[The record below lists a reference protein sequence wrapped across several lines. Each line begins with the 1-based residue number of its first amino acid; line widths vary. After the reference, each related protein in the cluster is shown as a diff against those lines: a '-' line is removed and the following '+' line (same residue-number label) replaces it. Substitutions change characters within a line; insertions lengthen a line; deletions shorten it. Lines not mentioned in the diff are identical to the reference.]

1 MQAFPAL
8 IYLGNHGVAN
18 LPLEDFDVSSLKQ
31 MIARNYY
38 TLMYLLIAGSFLGL
52 VAELVW
58 TEHWDGIQLVGLLAS
73 VAGMVLAAIA
83 LFASPRMRQVLAV
96 LFVILSISGIVGTI
110 EHNEERGEGEASAP
124 VIMAASAGT
133 NMELPAAQQEEGEEG
148 EAGEQGEARGEG
160 GEGGEGEAIPPLA
173 PLSLAGMS
181 IIGAVTLFAD
191 DRNRGAAGA

>member
-8 IYLGNHGVAN
+8 TYSGNHGVAD

-124 VIMAASAGT
+124 VIMAATAGT

-148 EAGEQGEARGEG
+148 EAGERGEG

-181 IIGAVTLFAD
+181 IIAAVTLFAD
-191 DRNRGAAGA
+191 DRSRGAAAA

>member
-1 MQAFPAL
+1 MQAFPAP
-8 IYLGNHGVAN
+8 IYSGNHGVAN

-83 LFASPRMRQVLAV
+83 LFAPPRMRQVLAV

-124 VIMAASAGT
+124 VIMAATAGT

-148 EAGEQGEARGEG
+148 EAGERGEG

-181 IIGAVTLFAD
+181 IIAAVTLFAD
-191 DRNRGAAGA
+191 DRSRGAAAA

>member
-1 MQAFPAL
+1 M
-8 IYLGNHGVAN
+8 
-18 LPLEDFDVSSLKQ
+18 SSLKQ

-124 VIMAASAGT
+124 VIMAATAGT

-148 EAGEQGEARGEG
+148 EAGERGEG

-181 IIGAVTLFAD
+181 IIAAVTLFAD
-191 DRNRGAAGA
+191 DRNRGAAAA

>member
-8 IYLGNHGVAN
+8 TYSGNHGVAD

-31 MIARNYY
+31 MIARNYF

-73 VAGMVLAAIA
+73 VAGLVLAAVA
-83 LFASPRMRQVLAV
+83 LFAAPRMRQVLAV

-110 EHNEERGEGEASAP
+110 EHNEARGEGEASAP
-124 VIMAASAGT
+124 VIMAATAGT

-148 EAGEQGEARGEG
+148 EAGERGEG

-181 IIGAVTLFAD
+181 IIAAVTLFAD
-191 DRNRGAAGA
+191 DRSRGAAAA

>member
-1 MQAFPAL
+1 MQAFPAP
-8 IYLGNHGVAN
+8 IYSGNHGVAN

-83 LFASPRMRQVLAV
+83 LFAPPRMRQVLAV

-124 VIMAASAGT
+124 VIMAATAGT

-148 EAGEQGEARGEG
+148 EAGERGEG

-191 DRNRGAAGA
+191 DRNRGAAAA

>member
-8 IYLGNHGVAN
+8 TYSGNHGVAD

-73 VAGMVLAAIA
+73 VAGLVLAAVA
-83 LFASPRMRQVLAV
+83 LFAAPRMRQVLAV

-124 VIMAASAGT
+124 VIMAATAGT

-148 EAGEQGEARGEG
+148 EAGERGEG

-181 IIGAVTLFAD
+181 IIAAVTLFAD
-191 DRNRGAAGA
+191 DRSRGAAAA

>member
-1 MQAFPAL
+1 MQAFPAP
-8 IYLGNHGVAN
+8 IYSGNHGVAN

-83 LFASPRMRQVLAV
+83 LFAPPRMRQVLAV

-124 VIMAASAGT
+124 VIMAATAGT

-148 EAGEQGEARGEG
+148 EAGERGEG

-181 IIGAVTLFAD
+181 IIAAVTLFAD
-191 DRNRGAAGA
+191 DRNRGAAAA

>member
-8 IYLGNHGVAN
+8 TYSGNHGVAD

-83 LFASPRMRQVLAV
+83 LFAPPRMRQVLAV

-110 EHNEERGEGEASAP
+110 EHNEARGEGEASAP
-124 VIMAASAGT
+124 VIMAATAGT

-148 EAGEQGEARGEG
+148 EAGERGEG

-181 IIGAVTLFAD
+181 IIAAVTLFAD
-191 DRNRGAAGA
+191 DRSRGAAAA

>member
-124 VIMAASAGT
+124 VIMAATAGT

-148 EAGEQGEARGEG
+148 EAGERGEG
-160 GEGGEGEAIPPLA
+160 GEGGEGEAVPPLA

-181 IIGAVTLFAD
+181 IIAAVTLFAD
-191 DRNRGAAGA
+191 DRSRGAAAA

>member
-8 IYLGNHGVAN
+8 TYSGNHGVAD

-31 MIARNYY
+31 MIARNYF

-73 VAGMVLAAIA
+73 VAGLVLAAVA
-83 LFASPRMRQVLAV
+83 LFAAPRMRQVLAV

-124 VIMAASAGT
+124 VIMAATAGT

-148 EAGEQGEARGEG
+148 EAGERGEG

-181 IIGAVTLFAD
+181 IIAAVTLFAD
-191 DRNRGAAGA
+191 DRNRGAAAA

>member
-1 MQAFPAL
+1 MQAFPAP
-8 IYLGNHGVAN
+8 IYSGNHGVAN

-124 VIMAASAGT
+124 VIMAATAGT

-148 EAGEQGEARGEG
+148 EAGERGEG

-181 IIGAVTLFAD
+181 IIAAVTLFAD
-191 DRNRGAAGA
+191 DRSRGAAAA